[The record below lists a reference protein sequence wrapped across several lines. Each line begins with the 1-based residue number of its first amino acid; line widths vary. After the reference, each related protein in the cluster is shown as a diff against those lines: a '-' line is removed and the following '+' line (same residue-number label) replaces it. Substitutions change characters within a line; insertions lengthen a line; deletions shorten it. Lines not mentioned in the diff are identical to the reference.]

1 MKPPSILVG
10 GFSFFKNYL
19 MNHGDNMQEQ
29 RIEVLEQQVQD
40 LLEQQKNLL
49 GYIKELAITITETR
63 MDKSDK

>member
-1 MKPPSILVG
+1 
-10 GFSFFKNYL
+10 